1 MNRRMPALDP
11 FVIAGPIL
19 VVVADVIVY
28 VAVGKLGTKSSGK
41 GGKYQPFTGGEE
53 QIPARGTYQSELFVF
68 AALFMVVEAFALIL
82 AGCFASPTNFY
93 PLLFLA
99 GGGGVI
105 LVVTWWLILV
115 GGMRY

>member
-1 MNRRMPALDP
+1 MPTLDP

-19 VVVADVIVY
+19 VVVADIIVY
-28 VAVGKLGTKSSGK
+28 VAVGKLGKKSAGQGSK
-41 GGKYQPFTGGEE
+41 FQPFTGGEE

-82 AGCFASPTNFY
+82 AGSFASPTNFY

-99 GGGGVI
+99 GGGGII
-105 LVVTWWLILV
+105 LVVTWWLIMV
-115 GGMRY
+115 GGVRY

>member
-1 MNRRMPALDP
+1 MSGLDP

-19 VVVADVIVY
+19 VVVADIIVY

-41 GGKYQPFTGGEE
+41 GGKFQPFTGGEE

-82 AGCFASPTNFY
+82 AGSFASPTNLY

-105 LVVTWWLILV
+105 VVITWWLLIV
-115 GGMRY
+115 GGMRA